1 MVKNKN
7 LKILFIT
14 SEASPF
20 VKTGGLGD
28 VSSALPQT
36 LMELGNEVRLVLPK
50 YGSVDERRFKIHEIV
65 RLKDIPIH
73 LGNEIEL
80 VSMRSCFLV
89 GNKTKVQLYFFD
101 NQKYFGSRKGLYQ
114 DITTKKD
121 YPDNYERFILY
132 AKGIM
137 ELIKKLGWTPDII
150 HCNDWQ
156 TGLIPAYLKTVYADL
171 EILKNTKVVFT
182 IHNVEFPGIFPKEVF
197 RLTGLPDSVLEEIS
211 VEDGNKISF
220 LKAGVV
226 YADAITTVSEKY
238 AEELCTIDELAGFLK
253 NTLKKRKNDFYGI
266 VNGVDY
272 SIWNPE
278 SDKYIVVKYGIKNL
292 QDKIE
297 NKKALIDYFKL
308 SENLDEPIIG
318 TISRFSEQ
326 KGIDLIQ
333 NVLEELLALDV
344 KYVLLGQG
352 DKKYQQVFEKLQ
364 KKYPKK
370 FGLYVGFNE
379 ELAHLIE
386 AGADM
391 YLMPS
396 KYEPCGLTQLYALK
410 YGTIPIVHYTGGLAD
425 TIVKLNGN
433 DTNGTGFVFKK
444 YDVEEMMKEIIRAIK
459 LYQDKEKWSK
469 IMKNAMEQDFSW
481 YASAKKYIELYK
493 KLLKDTK

>member
-1 MVKNKN
+1 MKNKN

-20 VKTGGLGD
+20 VKTGGLAD

-50 YGSVDERRFKIHEIV
+50 YGAVDERKFKIHEIV
-65 RLKDIPIH
+65 RLKEIPIH

-89 GNKTKVQLYFFD
+89 GSKVKVQIYFFD

-114 DITTKKD
+114 DINTKKD
-121 YPDNYERFILY
+121 YPDNHERFILY

-137 ELIKKLGWTPDII
+137 EMLKKLGWTPDII

-171 EILKNTKVVFT
+171 DILKDTKVVFT
-182 IHNVEFPGIFPKEVF
+182 IHNVDFPGVFPKEVF
-197 RLTGLPDSVLEEIS
+197 KLTGLPDSILNEIT
-211 VEDGNKISF
+211 VEDGSKISF

-226 YADAITTVSEKY
+226 YADAVTTVSEKY
-238 AEELCTIDELAGFLK
+238 ADELCTIDELGGIIK

-266 VNGVDY
+266 INGVDY
-272 SIWNPE
+272 SVWNPE
-278 SDKYIVVKYGIKNL
+278 TDKYIPAKYNIKDL
-292 QDKIE
+292 SGKLD
-297 NKKALIDYFKL
+297 NKKALLEYLKL
-308 SENLDEPIIG
+308 PVELEVPVIG
-318 TISRFSEQ
+318 TISRFAEQ

-333 NVLEELLALDV
+333 DAIEEILKLDV

-352 DKKYQQVFEKLQ
+352 DKKYQQFFEKVQ

-370 FGLYVGFNE
+370 FGFFAGFNE

-410 YGTIPIVHYTGGLAD
+410 YGTIPIVRYTGGLAD
-425 TIVKLNGN
+425 TIVRLNGN
-433 DTNGTGFVFKK
+433 FDEGTGFVFKK
-444 YDVEEMMKEIIRAIK
+444 YEVEDMMKEIKRALK
-459 LYQDKEKWSK
+459 LYQDKESWVKL
-469 IMKNAMEQDFSW
+469 MKNAMSQDFSW
-481 YASAKKYIELYK
+481 HASAKKYVELYK